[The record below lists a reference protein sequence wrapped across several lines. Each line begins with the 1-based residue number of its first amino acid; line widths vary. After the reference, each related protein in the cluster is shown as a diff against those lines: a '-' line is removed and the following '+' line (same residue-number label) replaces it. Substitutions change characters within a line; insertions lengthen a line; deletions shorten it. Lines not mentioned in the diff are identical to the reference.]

1 VGVPE
6 NRYVRARGAFAD
18 MSHRKK
24 KMAAQIGEFMRQYQR
39 KSQRGVE
46 PNDRQYSRKFEQKL
60 KRMRPEEFDELLHGS
75 DVENRQQAPTA
86 RKPEG
91 MEDDNVT
98 G

>member
-1 VGVPE
+1 
-6 NRYVRARGAFAD
+6 

-60 KRMRPEEFDELLHGS
+60 KRLPPEKFDELLNGGDDDS
-75 DVENRQQAPTA
+75 TGEIPPA
-86 RKPEG
+86 RKPERETRWDG
-91 MEDDNVT
+91 R
-98 G
+98 